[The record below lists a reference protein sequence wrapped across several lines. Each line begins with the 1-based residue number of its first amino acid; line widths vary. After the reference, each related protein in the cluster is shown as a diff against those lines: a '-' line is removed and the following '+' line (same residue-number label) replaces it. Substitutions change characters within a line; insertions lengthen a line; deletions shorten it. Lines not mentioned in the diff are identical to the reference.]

1 MGHRFMTSVIA
12 IANIAGGTQ
21 KTTASHSLAVAMV
34 EYGKK
39 VLLIDLDPRAEL
51 TFNLGL
57 ERSRISIVE
66 MLQGSVLTQSNDIT
80 TEERFDF
87 VGADSRLASIAN
99 VNCLKAFLDASA
111 QKFDIV
117 IIDTP
122 SAIDPRLAMAVM
134 AADALLIPASS
145 SIHSVRGAMATA
157 RIESKAVKYILPL
170 QDFDFDAFADMD
182 SARCIDAQIPQ
193 ETNLDVAITHK
204 RSALS
209 IDKNSDFAQA
219 YREAAYSILEELN
232 HF

>member
-1 MGHRFMTSVIA
+1 MGHCFMNSVIA
-12 IANIAGGTQ
+12 IVNIAGGTQ

-39 VLLIDLDPRAEL
+39 VLLIDLDPRSEL

-57 ERSRISIVE
+57 ERSRLSIVE
-66 MLQGSVLTQSNDIT
+66 MLQGSVLSQSNDIT

-87 VGADSRLASIAN
+87 VGADSRLASIAD
-99 VNCLKAFLDASA
+99 VNCLKAFLDTSA

-122 SAIDPRLAMAVM
+122 SAIDPRLAMAVL
-134 AADALLIPASS
+134 AADALVIPSSS

-157 RIESKAVKYILPL
+157 RIESKAVKYILPI
-170 QDFDFDAFADMD
+170 QDFDIAAFAGLDN
-182 SARCIDAQIPQ
+182 AKFIDAQIPQ
-193 ETNLDVAITHK
+193 ESNLDVAISHK

-209 IDKNSDFAQA
+209 TDKNSDFAQA
-219 YREAAYSILEELN
+219 YREAAYSILEALN

>member
-1 MGHRFMTSVIA
+1 MTSIIA

-39 VLLIDLDPRAEL
+39 VLLVDLDPRSEL

-57 ERSRISIVE
+57 ERSRLSIVE
-66 MLQGSVLTQSNDIT
+66 MLQGSVLSQSNDIT

-87 VGADSRLASIAN
+87 VGADSRLASIAD
-99 VNCLKAFLDASA
+99 VNCLKAFLDTSA

-122 SAIDPRLAMAVM
+122 SAIDPRLAMAVL
-134 AADALLIPASS
+134 AADALVIPSSS

-157 RIESKAVKYILPL
+157 RIESKAVKYILPI
-170 QDFDFDAFADMD
+170 QDFDIAAFAGLDN
-182 SARCIDAQIPQ
+182 AKFIDAHIPQ
-193 ETNLDVAITHK
+193 ESNLDVAISHK

-209 IDKNSDFAQA
+209 TDKNSDFAQA

>member
-1 MGHRFMTSVIA
+1 MTSIIA
-12 IANIAGGTQ
+12 IANVAGGTQ

-57 ERSRISIVE
+57 ERSRLGIVE
-66 MLQGSVLTQSNDIT
+66 MLQGSVLTQSTDIT

-87 VGADSRLASIAN
+87 VGADSRLSLISD
-99 VNCLKAFLDASA
+99 VNCLKAFLDAST

-122 SAIDPRLAMAVM
+122 SAIDPRLAMAVK
-134 AADALLIPASS
+134 AADALVIPASS

-157 RIESKAVKYILPL
+157 RIESKAVKYILPI
-170 QDFDFDAFADMD
+170 QNIDIAAFEGLV
-182 SARCIDAQIPQ
+182 STKIIDAQILQ
-193 ETNLDVAITHK
+193 ENNLDVAVAHK

-209 IDKNSDFAQA
+209 TDKNSDFAQA

>member
-1 MGHRFMTSVIA
+1 MGHCFMTSVIA

-87 VGADSRLASIAN
+87 VGADSRLASITD
-99 VNCLKAFLDASA
+99 VNCLKTFLDTSA

-122 SAIDPRLAMAVM
+122 SAIDPRLAMAIL
-134 AADALLIPASS
+134 AADALLIPANS

-157 RIESKAVKYILPL
+157 RIESNAVKYILPL
-170 QDFDFDAFADMD
+170 QDFDIAAFAGLD
-182 SARCIDAQIPQ
+182 SAGCIDAQIPQ
-193 ETNLDVAITHK
+193 VTNVDVAIARK

-209 IDKNSDFAQA
+209 TDKNSDFAQA

>member
-1 MGHRFMTSVIA
+1 MGHRFMTSIIA

-66 MLQGSVLTQSNDIT
+66 MLQGGALTQSNDIT

-87 VGADSRLASIAN
+87 VGADSRLASITD
-99 VNCLKAFLDASA
+99 VNCLKTFLNTSA

-122 SAIDPRLAMAVM
+122 SAIDPRLAMAVL

-170 QDFDFDAFADMD
+170 QDFDISAFAGLDNTKFV
-182 SARCIDAQIPQ
+182 DAHIPQ
-193 ETNLDVAITHK
+193 ETKLDVTIAHK

-209 IDKNSDFAQA
+209 TDKNSDFAQA